1 MTDIM
6 SKTLKKVKIM
16 KTWTKFIFIPFA
28 AYLLINTLVFMFGY
42 THSKVFSIM
51 TLFALLSMLF
61 LISIPQYLML
71 RLAPKAPYISTLS
84 YVFILGG
91 LISLARS
98 YLLNHNFNQLD
109 LSIFAVLLFSTL
121 LTMGFY
127 FFFQDP
133 RFKVRYRLNGI

>member
-1 MTDIM
+1 MYNEQNF
-6 SKTLKKVKIM
+6 KQVKIM

-42 THSKVFSIM
+42 TPSKVFSIM

-109 LSIFAVLLFSTL
+109 LSIFVVLLFSTL

-133 RFKVRYRLNGI
+133 RFKVRYRLNRI

>member
-1 MTDIM
+1 MYNEQNF
-6 SKTLKKVKIM
+6 KQVKIM
-16 KTWTKFIFIPFA
+16 KTWTKFIFIPLA

-42 THSKVFSIM
+42 TPSKVFSIM

-109 LSIFAVLLFSTL
+109 LSIFVVLLFSTL

-133 RFKVRYRLNGI
+133 RFKVRYRLNRI

>member
-1 MTDIM
+1 M

-51 TLFALLSMLF
+51 TLFALLSILF

>member
-1 MTDIM
+1 MYNEQNF
-6 SKTLKKVKIM
+6 KQVKIM
-16 KTWTKFIFIPFA
+16 KTWTKFIFIPLA

-42 THSKVFSIM
+42 TPSKVFSIM

-71 RLAPKAPYISTLS
+71 SLAPKAPYISTLS

-109 LSIFAVLLFSTL
+109 LSIFVVLLFSTL

-133 RFKVRYRLNGI
+133 RFKVRYRLNRI